1 MEKTELIEQTISLY
15 RGEHWDALDSHL
27 ELMAVQDIAEA
38 LTELESGEATGLLQR
53 LPQDRRPSVFAYA
66 SPATQL
72 GILKELDDEDGR
84 FILYHLLPDDR
95 TAVLERLEP
104 DDLQSM
110 LRLLSPENVKEA
122 LRLLGYPEESAG
134 RIMTPSFLTVRA
146 GWTVEHA
153 LKHVREHSTA
163 GETVNVVFVVDTR
176 GALLGRVRLQDFV
189 LGDPGRR
196 IEEVMR
202 EDPVSV
208 VVSEDR
214 EEAARL
220 MKHYDLEV
228 LPVVD
233 HTGVMLGIV
242 TVDDVIDVVE
252 EEATEDF
259 HKMASVSALNY
270 SLKDARPSLLYR
282 KRVGWLVLLV
292 FANVFG
298 GTAIA
303 YFEETIEAVVA
314 LVFFLPL
321 IVDSGGNAGSQ
332 SATLMVRALA
342 TGDVRMKDWLRL
354 WGKELGVAIGLGAT
368 MALAV
373 SVLGLWRGGTE
384 LALIVSLAMLCV
396 VIMGSMIG
404 MLLPFGLARFNLDPA
419 AASAPLITSIA
430 DFFGILIYF
439 SIATAFLTL
448 PG

>member
-1 MEKTELIEQTISLY
+1 MDKNEVIQELLSLY
-15 RGEHWDALDSHL
+15 DAEHWDALDSHF
-27 ELMAVQDIAEA
+27 EEMAVQDIAQAINELPSPEA
-38 LTELESGEATGLLQR
+38 KGLLLRLPRDRQPPAFAYVSPELQEELLEELEE
-53 LPQDRRPSVFAYA
+53 
-66 SPATQL
+66 
-72 GILKELDDEDGR
+72 EDGR
-84 FILYHLLPDDR
+84 FILYHMLPDDR
-95 TAVLERLEP
+95 TALLERQEP
-104 DDLQSM
+104 DDLQRL

-122 LRLLGYPEESAG
+122 LRLLGFPEESAG
-134 RIMTPSFLTVRA
+134 RIMTPKFLTVRV
-146 GWTVEHA
+146 GWTVEQA
-153 LKHVREHSTA
+153 LDHVRNRSEA
-163 GETVNVVFVVDTR
+163 GETINVVFVTDVR

-189 LGDPGRR
+189 LGRPDRR

-202 EDPVSV
+202 GDPVKIL
-208 VVSEDR
+208 VSEDR

-233 HTGVMLGIV
+233 DTGVMLGIV
-242 TVDDVIDVVE
+242 TIDDVIDVVE

-259 HKMASVSALNY
+259 HKMASVGAFNY
-270 SLKDARPSLLYR
+270 SLREARPSLLYR

-342 TGDVRMKDWLRL
+342 TGDVRTKDWLRL
-354 WGKELGVAIGLGAT
+354 WGKELGVALALGIT
-368 MALAV
+368 MGLAV
-373 SVLGLWRGGTE
+373 SVLGVWRGGMD
-384 LALIVSLAMLCV
+384 LAMIVSLAMVCV
-396 VIMGSMIG
+396 VVMGSMIG
-404 MLLPFGLARFNLDPA
+404 MLLPFVLTRFNLDPA

-448 PG
+448 P

>member
-1 MEKTELIEQTISLY
+1 MERTELIQQIASLF
-15 RGEHWDALDSHL
+15 RSEHWEALDSHL
-27 ELMAVQDIAEA
+27 EEMAVQDIAEA
-38 LTELESGEATGLLQR
+38 LSELEPDEAVALLQR
-53 LPQDRRPSVFAYA
+53 LPRDRQPPVFAYA
-66 SPATQL
+66 SPTHQTS
-72 GILKELDDEDGR
+72 IIKELDDDNGR

-95 TAVLERLEP
+95 TALLERLEP
-104 DDLQSM
+104 DELQSM
-110 LRLLSPENVKEA
+110 LRLLSPVNVKEA
-122 LRLLGYPEESAG
+122 LRLLGFPEESAG
-134 RIMTPSFLTVRA
+134 RLMTPKFLTVRV
-146 GWTVEHA
+146 GWTVSHA
-153 LKHVREHSTA
+153 LKHVRENSSA
-163 GETVNVVFVVDTR
+163 GETVNVVFVTDAR
-176 GALLGRVRLQDFV
+176 GALLGRVRLRDFV
-189 LGDPGRR
+189 LGDPEQR
-196 IEEVMR
+196 IEEVMQD
-202 EDPVSV
+202 DPVKV

-233 HTGVMLGIV
+233 PTGVMLGIV

-259 HKMASVSALNY
+259 HKMGSVNALNY

-298 GTAIA
+298 GTALA

-342 TGDVRMKDWLRL
+342 TGDVKMRDWLGL
-354 WGKELGVAIGLGAT
+354 WGKELGVAIGLGVT

-384 LALIVSLAMLCV
+384 LAMIVSLAMLCV
-396 VIMGSMIG
+396 VVMGSMIG